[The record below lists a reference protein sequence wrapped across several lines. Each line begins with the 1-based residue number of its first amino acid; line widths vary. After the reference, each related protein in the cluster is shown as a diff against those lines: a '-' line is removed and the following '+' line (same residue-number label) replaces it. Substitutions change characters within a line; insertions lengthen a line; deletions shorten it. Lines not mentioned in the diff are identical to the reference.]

1 MPLSFLW
8 LSQYLKIIV
17 SHDFNILVIV
27 SEDADKLRI
36 HTLSEAGDMDSL
48 EKMVDGSDSED
59 SSEGSTYAPWF
70 SCEIVTFVGVFS
82 LMAFLKRLI
91 LGMFLPVM

>member
-1 MPLSFLW
+1 MLMISIFVL
-8 LSQYLKIIV
+8 
-17 SHDFNILVIV
+17 

-59 SSEGSTYAPWF
+59 SSEESPSAP
-70 SCEIVTFVGVFS
+70 
-82 LMAFLKRLI
+82 
-91 LGMFLPVM
+91 